1 MLKGAVYSTISSN
14 SSYTG
19 RIRFVV
25 EVGELLYVK
34 RLPLMLKGAVYS
46 TISSNSCYTGRIRFV
61 G

>member
-1 MLKGAVYSTISSN
+1 MW
-14 SSYTG
+14 
-19 RIRFVV
+19 V

-34 RLPLMLKGAVYS
+34 RLPLMLIGAVYS